1 MFHKFKMTAY
11 ATLLLITVLVL
22 PYAGIVAEVS
32 AVNYNCSGSKKEV
45 RDCLKAVI
53 SERDKTIE
61 EQQAAVDKA
70 EADKVELQ
78 AAVDKVEAE
87 LQAATTDA
95 DLEARLDA
103 ALRLDSHTQG
113 SRDRI
118 EKAKATKIA
127 NMKCSWSGKT
137 REECVVWHETNNN
150 IDAPMIVCERP
161 EQGEGAFIYRSQ
173 SEFDKYVQKYGDG
186 CYDTSQ

>member
-45 RDCLKAVI
+45 RQCLKVVI

-61 EQQAAVDKA
+61 ELQAAVDKA
-70 EADKVELQ
+70 EADKI
-78 AAVDKVEAE
+78 E
-87 LQAATTDA
+87 LQAATTVA

-118 EKAKATKIA
+118 EKAKAAKIA
-127 NMKCSWSGKT
+127 NMKCGWSGKT
-137 REECVVWHETNNN
+137 REECVVWHETNEN
-150 IDAPMIVCERP
+150 IDAPPIVCERP
-161 EQGEGAFIYRSQ
+161 ERGEGAFICRDQ
-173 SEFDKYVQKYGDG
+173 SEFDKYVKKYGDG
-186 CYDTSQ
+186 CYDTSK

>member
-118 EKAKATKIA
+118 EKAKAAKLA
-127 NMKCSWSGKT
+127 NMKCGWSGKT

-161 EQGEGAFIYRSQ
+161 EQGEGAFICRSQ

>member
-161 EQGEGAFIYRSQ
+161 EQGEGAFICRSQ